1 MTEKE
6 KFISIKVKLLGIIL
20 PVICIII
27 TVLTGLMYNV
37 SKKVNQSNAQ
47 DLLKTSVEIQSAE
60 IEAWLNRN
68 LAAFNVMKQALEQ
81 FVETRETEGE
91 NLKADIISK
100 LDGMLEKVGYIETR
114 TPEIVA
120 EYRGKLED
128 KVRELL
134 ADTQVDEGRIAAE
147 VVILR
152 IRSVPTK
159 R

>member
-81 FVETRETEGE
+81 WHLMNIKCRTFWIHIIITTVTFRKGFLLRMPMGRFTR
-91 NLKADIISK
+91 
-100 LDGMLEKVGYIETR
+100 
-114 TPEIVA
+114 
-120 EYRGKLED
+120 
-128 KVRELL
+128 
-134 ADTQVDEGRIAAE
+134 Q
-147 VVILR
+147 
-152 IRSVPTK
+152 IR
-159 R
+159 

>member
-81 FVETRETEGE
+81 MAFDVTFRKGFLLRMPMGRFTR
-91 NLKADIISK
+91 
-100 LDGMLEKVGYIETR
+100 
-114 TPEIVA
+114 
-120 EYRGKLED
+120 
-128 KVRELL
+128 
-134 ADTQVDEGRIAAE
+134 Q
-147 VVILR
+147 
-152 IRSVPTK
+152 IR
-159 R
+159 